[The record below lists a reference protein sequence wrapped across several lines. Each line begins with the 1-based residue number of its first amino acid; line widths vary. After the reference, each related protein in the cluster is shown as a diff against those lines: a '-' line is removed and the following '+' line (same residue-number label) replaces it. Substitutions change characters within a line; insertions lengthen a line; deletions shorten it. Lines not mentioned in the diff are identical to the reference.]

1 MTKIIQATD
10 TQIGAKQ
17 ASLAQALKKNESWVG
32 AMMKLSSVELQIAA
46 DHTDL
51 KQDDNGAVPWLVAVR
66 HGALR
71 FGPQEVP
78 LPGIGAFVYA
88 RSDACHLW
96 VIAVEPILKQ
106 GIAMTDVFAFL
117 DSERGSHMLSDA
129 SFVTFASLKR
139 GAFA

>member
-1 MTKIIQATD
+1 
-10 TQIGAKQ
+10 
-17 ASLAQALKKNESWVG
+17 
-32 AMMKLSSVELQIAA
+32 MMKLSSVEFQVAA

-71 FGPQEVP
+71 FGRQEVP
-78 LPGIGAFVYA
+78 LPGIWALVHA
-88 RSDACHLW
+88 RSDACHLL
-96 VIAVEPILKQ
+96 VIAVEPIVKQ
-106 GIAMTDVFAFL
+106 GIAMTDILAVL
-117 DSERGSHMLSDA
+117 DSEQGSHTLSDT